1 MHYRYEAGVYYAPYN
16 GGYRVVPA
24 PVQAVVPSLPAGY
37 ETVVV
42 DGTQYLYYGGNFYI
56 PYQDSYQ
63 VTAAPPGAVVTN
75 LPEGCEQVQM
85 DNVTYLKYNNTYFQ
99 PVSVNNQPAYE
110 VVNIE

>member
-1 MHYRYEAGVYYAPYN
+1 MLSGV
-16 GGYRVVPA
+16 
-24 PVQAVVPSLPAGY
+24 
-37 ETVVV
+37 
-42 DGTQYLYYGGNFYI
+42 YI